1 MTKAVTL
8 FKNLEGTEFFH
19 YDHLAGV
26 LTIIINDGPRKGI
39 MVRYDSKSA
48 QLARQFNREQEHGV
62 PYDIRI
68 FNHCT
73 IEEFHH
79 AYTFAVEAVHQGVLE
94 ALQS

>member
-1 MTKAVTL
+1 M
-8 FKNLEGTEFFH
+8 
-19 YDHLAGV
+19 
-26 LTIIINDGPRKGI
+26 

-48 QLARQFNREQEHGV
+48 QLARQYNREQEYGV

-68 FNHCT
+68 FDSCT

-94 ALQS
+94 ALQA